1 MKKLFLPFT
10 LVAASILSSCGGE
23 QQEQAISKEESTEQT
38 CFYSFNENN
47 ETTVKWTAFKTNE
60 KIGVG
65 GQFNEVYIMGGERS
79 TKIEDVLKTIKFNI
93 KTASTNTGNE
103 ERDQKIINSFFGT
116 MITSDIIL
124 GQIKSAEGDN
134 NTGNCV
140 AFLTLNNVEKEV
152 VLSYVLEDNIIKL
165 TGEIDINNWD
175 GQAAL
180 TALNEVCS
188 DLHKGEDGESI
199 TWPNVELN
207 IQSALKKDC
216 H

>member
-1 MKKLFLPFT
+1 MKKIFLPFV
-10 LVAASILSSCGGE
+10 LISIIIFSSCGEE
-23 QQEQAISKEESTEQT
+23 QIETSEVEEITST
-38 CFYSFNENN
+38 CFYTFNVNTEAS
-47 ETTVKWTAFKTNE
+47 VKWTAFKTSE

-65 GQFNEVYIMGGERS
+65 GQFDEVYILGSDEKS
-79 TKIEDVLKTIKFNI
+79 TKITDILKSIKFTI
-93 KTASTNTGNE
+93 KTASVNTENK
-103 ERDQKIINSFFGT
+103 ERDDKIINAFFGT
-116 MITSDIIL
+116 MITSDLIL

-134 NTGNCV
+134 NNGTCV

-152 VLSYVLEDNIIKL
+152 SLKYVLEDNVITL

-175 GQAAL
+175 GKAAL

-188 DLHKGEDGESI
+188 DLHKGENGESI

-207 IQSALKKDC
+207 IQSLFRKDC